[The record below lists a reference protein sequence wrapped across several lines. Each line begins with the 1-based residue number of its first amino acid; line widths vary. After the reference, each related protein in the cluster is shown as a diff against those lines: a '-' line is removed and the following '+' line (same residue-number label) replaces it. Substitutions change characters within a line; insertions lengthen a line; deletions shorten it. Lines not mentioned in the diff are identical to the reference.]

1 MTNLT
6 VGHVCGQNTA
16 FSLQRYKK
24 SVDYT
29 KKMKKNKENR
39 GIFLEKVFKNG
50 FFAQKI
56 SVSHFFFVILQAEIC
71 MYDKSIKIM
80 NIKQIVSKT
89 LILAVALILAACSGE
104 RDLNTKTSFQ
114 TGWKNFDPTT
124 TRFQAYEGYTSTTPP
139 GMLPIE
145 GGTFTIGQQDE
156 FITAPRNSERR
167 TLTVSSFYMDKYEV
181 TNIAWRE
188 YLEWNAYV
196 FGASKP
202 ELLEALLPDTT
213 VWRDEMAYNEPYE
226 EYYFRH
232 PAYSFYPV
240 VGVSW
245 EQAMAYCQWRTDRVN
260 EQLMVT
266 NKFIELPPY
275 TMLRNMSE
283 EEIDKFLLSNP
294 QHPEYASYV
303 KQPVTVSAEEAQ
315 KYGYQTAGEGE
326 KVTLYHLPYEWI
338 RDHFV
343 FNTDKYLKG
352 NYNPTMNTSARMNAH
367 NTTRKL
373 NTADGILLVGYRLPT
388 EAEWEYAAFAP
399 VAGEEGMPLEGKIYP
414 WSGFHP
420 RDISSKNRGQMLANF
435 VRGKGDMM
443 GVAGAPNDGY
453 VMTAPVDAYSPNDF
467 GLYNMAGNVN
477 EWVMDVYR
485 ETTFEE
491 VTEYNPYRGN
501 IYKKIKRD
509 ADGKTILTPYGT
521 LEVEFEGS
529 DDKRNFR
536 DGDAQSLFLTDYP
549 LDTIGLTEEQI
560 ANVKYDPSDV
570 LAPRINDE
578 TRVYKGGSWNDRI
591 YWLNPTTRRY
601 KQQNESSS
609 TIGFRCAMSILG
621 KQE

>member
-1 MTNLT
+1 M
-6 VGHVCGQNTA
+6 H
-16 FSLQRYKK
+16 
-24 SVDYT
+24 
-29 KKMKKNKENR
+29 
-39 GIFLEKVFKNG
+39 
-50 FFAQKI
+50 
-56 SVSHFFFVILQAEIC
+56 
-71 MYDKSIKIM
+71 DKSIKIM
-80 NIKQIVSKT
+80 NIKLIASKT
-89 LILAVALILAACSGE
+89 LILAAALIMAACSGNRE
-104 RDLNTKTSFQ
+104 LNTKTSFQ

-124 TRFQAYEGYTSTTPP
+124 TRFQAYEGHISSIPP

-145 GGTFTIGQQDE
+145 GGSFTIGQQDE
-156 FITAPRNSERR
+156 FVTAPRNSERR

-188 YLEWNAYV
+188 YLEWNTVV
-196 FGASKP
+196 FGSTKP
-202 ELLEALLPDTT
+202 ELVKALLPDTT

-240 VGVSW
+240 VGVTW

-260 EQLMVT
+260 EQIMVT

-275 TMLRNMSE
+275 TLLHSNAYMSE
-283 EEIDKFLLSNP
+283 EEIDNFLLNNP
-294 QHPEYASYV
+294 EHPEYASYE
-303 KQPVTVSAEEAQ
+303 KQEIEVPAEVARN
-315 KYGYQTAGEGE
+315 YGFQDAVEGE
-326 KVTLYHLPYEWI
+326 MVTMYHLPYEWI

-343 FNTDKYLKG
+343 FNTEKYLKG
-352 NYNPTMNTSARMNAH
+352 NYNPTMGTGARLNSY

-373 NTADGILLVGYRLPT
+373 NNADGILLVGYRLPT

-399 VAGEEGMPLEGKIYP
+399 VADTSSDEGVPHEGKIYP

-420 RDISSKNRGQMLANF
+420 RDITTKNKGQMRANF

-443 GVAGAPNDGY
+443 GIAGAPNDGY
-453 VMTAPVDAYSPNDF
+453 VMTAPVDAFSPNDF

-477 EWVMDVYR
+477 EWVLDVYR
-485 ETTFEE
+485 ETTYEE
-491 VTEYNPYRGN
+491 MAEYNPYRGN

-509 ADGKTILTPYGT
+509 ADGNAILTDYGT
-521 LEVEFEGS
+521 LEVEFEGR

-549 LDTIGLTEEQI
+549 LDTVGLTEEQM
-560 ANVKYDPSDV
+560 ANVKFDPSDV

-591 YWLNPTTRRY
+591 YWLHPTTRRY

-609 TIGFRCAMSILG
+609 TIGFRCAMSIVG
-621 KQE
+621 EQQ

>member
-1 MTNLT
+1 
-6 VGHVCGQNTA
+6 
-16 FSLQRYKK
+16 
-24 SVDYT
+24 
-29 KKMKKNKENR
+29 
-39 GIFLEKVFKNG
+39 
-50 FFAQKI
+50 
-56 SVSHFFFVILQAEIC
+56 

-80 NIKQIVSKT
+80 NIKLIASKT
-89 LILAVALILAACSGE
+89 LILAAALIMAACSGNRE
-104 RDLNTKTSFQ
+104 LNTKTSFQ

-124 TRFQAYEGYTSTTPP
+124 TRFQAYEGHISSIPP

-145 GGTFTIGQQDE
+145 GGSFTIGQQDE
-156 FITAPRNSERR
+156 FVTAPRNSERR

-188 YLEWNAYV
+188 YLEWNTVV

-202 ELLEALLPDTT
+202 ELLKALLPDTT

-240 VGVSW
+240 VGVTW

-275 TMLRNMSE
+275 TLLHSNAYMSE
-283 EEIDKFLLSNP
+283 EEIDEFLMNNP
-294 QHPEYASYV
+294 EHPEYASYE
-303 KQPVTVSAEEAQ
+303 KQEIEVPAEVAQRRGYKGAVEGDVVTM
-315 KYGYQTAGEGE
+315 YQ
-326 KVTLYHLPYEWI
+326 LPYEWI

-343 FNTDKYLKG
+343 FNTEKYLKG
-352 NYNPTMNTSARMNAH
+352 NYNPTMGTGARLNSY

-373 NTADGILLVGYRLPT
+373 NNADGILLVGYRLPT

-399 VAGEEGMPLEGKIYP
+399 VADTSSDEGVPHEGKVYP

-420 RDISSKNRGQMLANF
+420 RDITTKNKGQMRANF

-443 GVAGAPNDGY
+443 GIAGAPNDGY
-453 VMTAPVDAYSPNDF
+453 VMTAPVDAFSPNDF
-467 GLYNMAGNVN
+467 GLYNMSGNVN
-477 EWVMDVYR
+477 EWVLDVYR
-485 ETTFEE
+485 ETTYEE
-491 VTEYNPYRGN
+491 MAEYNPYRGN

-509 ADGKTILTPYGT
+509 ADGNAILTDYGT
-521 LEVEFEGS
+521 LEVEFEGR

-549 LDTIGLTEEQI
+549 LDTVGLTEEQM
-560 ANVKYDPSDV
+560 ANVKFDPSDI

-609 TIGFRCAMSILG
+609 TIGFRCAMSIVG
-621 KQE
+621 EQ

>member
-1 MTNLT
+1 
-6 VGHVCGQNTA
+6 
-16 FSLQRYKK
+16 
-24 SVDYT
+24 
-29 KKMKKNKENR
+29 
-39 GIFLEKVFKNG
+39 
-50 FFAQKI
+50 
-56 SVSHFFFVILQAEIC
+56 
-71 MYDKSIKIM
+71 M
-80 NIKQIVSKT
+80 NIKLIASKT
-89 LILAVALILAACSGE
+89 LILAAALIMAACSGNRE
-104 RDLNTKTSFQ
+104 LNTKTSFQ

-124 TRFQAYEGYTSTTPP
+124 TRFQAYEGHISSIPP

-145 GGTFTIGQQDE
+145 GGSFTIGQQDE
-156 FITAPRNSERR
+156 FVTAPRNSERR

-188 YLEWNAYV
+188 YLEWNTVV

-202 ELLEALLPDTT
+202 ELLKALLPDTT

-240 VGVSW
+240 VGVTW

-275 TMLRNMSE
+275 TLLHSNAYMSE
-283 EEIDKFLLSNP
+283 EEIDEFLMNNP
-294 QHPEYASYV
+294 EHPEYASYE
-303 KQPVTVSAEEAQ
+303 KQEIEVPAEVAQRRGYKGAVEGDVVTM
-315 KYGYQTAGEGE
+315 YQ
-326 KVTLYHLPYEWI
+326 LPYEWI

-343 FNTDKYLKG
+343 FNTEKYLKG
-352 NYNPTMNTSARMNAH
+352 NYNPTMGTGARLNSY

-373 NTADGILLVGYRLPT
+373 NNADGILLVGYRLPT

-399 VAGEEGMPLEGKIYP
+399 VADTSSDEGVPHEGKVYP

-420 RDISSKNRGQMLANF
+420 RDITTKNKGQMRANF

-443 GVAGAPNDGY
+443 GIAGAPNDGY
-453 VMTAPVDAYSPNDF
+453 VMTAPVDAFSPNDF
-467 GLYNMAGNVN
+467 GLYNMSGNVN
-477 EWVMDVYR
+477 EWVLDVYR
-485 ETTFEE
+485 ETTYEE
-491 VTEYNPYRGN
+491 MAEYNPYRGN

-509 ADGKTILTPYGT
+509 ADGNAILTDYGT
-521 LEVEFEGS
+521 LEVEFEGR

-549 LDTIGLTEEQI
+549 LDTVGLTEEQM
-560 ANVKYDPSDV
+560 ANVKFDPSDI

-609 TIGFRCAMSILG
+609 TIGFRCAMSIVG
-621 KQE
+621 EQ

>member
-1 MTNLT
+1 M
-6 VGHVCGQNTA
+6 H
-16 FSLQRYKK
+16 
-24 SVDYT
+24 
-29 KKMKKNKENR
+29 
-39 GIFLEKVFKNG
+39 
-50 FFAQKI
+50 
-56 SVSHFFFVILQAEIC
+56 
-71 MYDKSIKIM
+71 DKSIKIM
-80 NIKQIVSKT
+80 NIKLIASKT
-89 LILAVALILAACSGE
+89 LILAAALIMAACSGNRE
-104 RDLNTKTSFQ
+104 LNTKTSFQ

-124 TRFQAYEGYTSTTPP
+124 TRFQAYEGHISSIPP

-145 GGTFTIGQQDE
+145 GGSFTIGQQDE
-156 FITAPRNSERR
+156 FVTAPRNSERR

-188 YLEWNAYV
+188 YLEWNTIV

-240 VGVSW
+240 VGVTW

-275 TMLRNMSE
+275 TLLHSNAYMSE
-283 EEIDKFLLSNP
+283 EEIDNFLLHNP
-294 QHPEYASYV
+294 KHPEYASYE
-303 KQPVTVSAEEAQ
+303 KQAVQVPAVLAQQRGYKGAVEGDMVTM
-315 KYGYQTAGEGE
+315 YQ
-326 KVTLYHLPYEWI
+326 LPYEWI

-343 FNTDKYLKG
+343 FNTEKYLKG
-352 NYNPTMNTSARMNAH
+352 NYNPTMGNGARLNSY

-373 NTADGILLVGYRLPT
+373 NNADGILLVGYRLPT

-399 VAGEEGMPLEGKIYP
+399 VADTSSDEGVPHEGKVYP

-420 RDISSKNRGQMLANF
+420 RDITTNNKGQMRANF

-443 GVAGAPNDGY
+443 GIAGAPNDGY
-453 VMTAPVDAYSPNDF
+453 VMTAPVDAFSPNDF
-467 GLYNMAGNVN
+467 GLYNMSGNVN
-477 EWVMDVYR
+477 EWVLDVYR
-485 ETTFEE
+485 ETTYEE
-491 VTEYNPYRGN
+491 MAEYNPYRGN

-509 ADGKTILTPYGT
+509 ADGNAILTDYGT
-521 LEVEFEGS
+521 LEVEFEGR

-549 LDTIGLTEEQI
+549 LDTVGLTEEQM
-560 ANVKYDPSDV
+560 ANVKFDPSDV

-591 YWLNPTTRRY
+591 YWLHPTTRRY

-609 TIGFRCAMSILG
+609 TIGFRCAMSIVG
-621 KQE
+621 EQ

>member
-1 MTNLT
+1 
-6 VGHVCGQNTA
+6 
-16 FSLQRYKK
+16 
-24 SVDYT
+24 
-29 KKMKKNKENR
+29 
-39 GIFLEKVFKNG
+39 
-50 FFAQKI
+50 
-56 SVSHFFFVILQAEIC
+56 LQAEKF
-71 MYDKSIKIM
+71 MYDKSVKIM
-80 NIKQIVSKT
+80 NIKLIVSKT
-89 LILAVALILAACSGE
+89 LILSVALILAACSGE
-104 RDLNTKTSFQ
+104 RELNTKTSFQ
-114 TGWKNFDPTT
+114 TGLKNFDSKTFS
-124 TRFQAYEGYTSTTPP
+124 FQAYEGHFSTVPP

-156 FITAPRNSERR
+156 YITAPRNSERR

-196 FGASKP
+196 FGATKP
-202 ELLEALLPDTT
+202 ELVKALLPDTT

-260 EQLMVT
+260 ENYMVT

-275 TMLRNMSE
+275 AMLNYLTE
-283 EEIDKFLLSNP
+283 EEINDFLKNNP
-294 QHPEYASYV
+294 KHPEYASYE
-303 KQPVTVSAEEAQ
+303 KQAIEVPVEVARH
-315 KYGYQTAGEGE
+315 YGYKDTVAGEM
-326 KVTLYHLPYEWI
+326 VTMYHLPYEWI

-343 FNTDKYLKG
+343 FNTEKYLKG
-352 NYNPTMNTSARMNAH
+352 NYNPTMNTSARMGSH
-367 NTTRKL
+367 NSTRKL
-373 NTADGILLVGYRLPT
+373 NTTDGVLLVGYRLPT

-399 VAGEEGMPLEGKIYP
+399 VADTSSEEGVPHEGKVYP

-420 RDISSKNRGQMLANF
+420 RDITTKNKGQMRANF

-443 GVAGAPNDGY
+443 GIAGAPNDGY

-467 GLYNMAGNVN
+467 GLYNMSGNVN

-485 ETTFEE
+485 ETTYED

-509 ADGKTILTPYGT
+509 ANGKAILTAYGT

-536 DGDAQSLFLTDYP
+536 DGDNYSLFATDYP
-549 LDTIGLTEEQI
+549 LDTVGLTEEQM
-560 ANVKYDPSDV
+560 ANVKYDPSDI

-591 YWLNPTTRRY
+591 YWLNPTTRRF

-609 TIGFRCAMSILG
+609 TIGFRCAMSIVG
-621 KQE
+621 EK

>member
-1 MTNLT
+1 M
-6 VGHVCGQNTA
+6 HD
-16 FSLQRYKK
+16 K
-24 SVDYT
+24 SV
-29 KKMKKNKENR
+29 
-39 GIFLEKVFKNG
+39 
-50 FFAQKI
+50 
-56 SVSHFFFVILQAEIC
+56 
-71 MYDKSIKIM
+71 KIM
-80 NIKQIVSKT
+80 NIKLIASKT
-89 LILAVALILAACSGE
+89 LILAAALIMAACSGNRE
-104 RDLNTKTSFQ
+104 LNTKTSFQ
-114 TGWKNFDPTT
+114 TGWKSFDPTT
-124 TRFQAYEGYTSTTPP
+124 TRFQAYEGYTSSIPP

-145 GGTFTIGQQDE
+145 GGSFTIGQQDE
-156 FITAPRNSERR
+156 FVTAPRNSERR

-188 YLEWNAYV
+188 YLEWNTVV
-196 FGASKP
+196 FGSTKP
-202 ELLEALLPDTT
+202 ELVKALLPDTT

-240 VGVSW
+240 VGVTW

-260 EQLMVT
+260 EQIMVT

-275 TMLRNMSE
+275 TLLHSNAYMSE
-283 EEIDKFLLSNP
+283 EEIDNFLLNNP
-294 QHPEYASYV
+294 EQPEYASYE
-303 KQPVTVSAEEAQ
+303 KQEIEVPAEVARNHGFQ
-315 KYGYQTAGEGE
+315 DAVEGE
-326 KVTLYHLPYEWI
+326 MVTMYRLPYEWI

-343 FNTDKYLKG
+343 FNTEKYLKG
-352 NYNPTMNTSARMNAH
+352 NYNPTMGTGARLNSY

-373 NTADGILLVGYRLPT
+373 NNADGILLVGYRLPT

-399 VAGEEGMPLEGKIYP
+399 VADTSSDEGVPHEGKVYP

-420 RDISSKNRGQMLANF
+420 RDITTKNKGQMRANF

-443 GVAGAPNDGY
+443 GIAGAPNDGY
-453 VMTAPVDAYSPNDF
+453 VMTAPVDAFSPNDF

-477 EWVMDVYR
+477 EWVLDVYR
-485 ETTFEE
+485 ETTYEE
-491 VTEYNPYRGN
+491 MAEYNPYRGN

-509 ADGKTILTPYGT
+509 ADGNAILTDYGT
-521 LEVEFEGS
+521 LEVEFEGR

-549 LDTIGLTEEQI
+549 LDTVGLTEEQM
-560 ANVKYDPSDV
+560 ANVKFDPSDI

-591 YWLNPTTRRY
+591 YWLHPTTRRY

-609 TIGFRCAMSILG
+609 TIGFRCAMSIVG
-621 KQE
+621 EQQ

>member
-1 MTNLT
+1 
-6 VGHVCGQNTA
+6 
-16 FSLQRYKK
+16 
-24 SVDYT
+24 
-29 KKMKKNKENR
+29 
-39 GIFLEKVFKNG
+39 
-50 FFAQKI
+50 
-56 SVSHFFFVILQAEIC
+56 
-71 MYDKSIKIM
+71 
-80 NIKQIVSKT
+80 
-89 LILAVALILAACSGE
+89 
-104 RDLNTKTSFQ
+104 
-114 TGWKNFDPTT
+114 
-124 TRFQAYEGYTSTTPP
+124 
-139 GMLPIE
+139 
-145 GGTFTIGQQDE
+145 
-156 FITAPRNSERR
+156 
-167 TLTVSSFYMDKYEV
+167 
-181 TNIAWRE
+181 
-188 YLEWNAYV
+188 
-196 FGASKP
+196 
-202 ELLEALLPDTT
+202 
-213 VWRDEMAYNEPYE
+213 
-226 EYYFRH
+226 
-232 PAYSFYPV
+232 
-240 VGVSW
+240 
-245 EQAMAYCQWRTDRVN
+245 
-260 EQLMVT
+260 MVT

-343 FNTDKYLKG
+343 FNTEKYLKG

-501 IYKKIKRD
+501 IYKKVKRD

-549 LDTIGLTEEQI
+549 LDTIGLTEEQM
-560 ANVKYDPSDV
+560 ANVKYDPSDI

-591 YWLNPTTRRY
+591 YWLNPTTRRF
-601 KQQNESSS
+601 KDQSESSN
-609 TIGFRCAMSILG
+609 TIGFRCAMSMMG
-621 KQE
+621 ESK

>member
-1 MTNLT
+1 M
-6 VGHVCGQNTA
+6 H
-16 FSLQRYKK
+16 
-24 SVDYT
+24 
-29 KKMKKNKENR
+29 
-39 GIFLEKVFKNG
+39 
-50 FFAQKI
+50 
-56 SVSHFFFVILQAEIC
+56 
-71 MYDKSIKIM
+71 DKSIKIM
-80 NIKQIVSKT
+80 NIKLIASKT
-89 LILAVALILAACSGE
+89 LILAAALIMTACSGNRE
-104 RDLNTKTSFQ
+104 LNTKTSFQ

-124 TRFQAYEGYTSTTPP
+124 TRFQAYEGHISSIPP

-145 GGTFTIGQQDE
+145 GGSFTIGQQDE
-156 FITAPRNSERR
+156 FVTAPRNSERR

-188 YLEWNAYV
+188 YLEWNTIV

-240 VGVSW
+240 VGVTW

-275 TMLRNMSE
+275 TLLHSNAYMSE
-283 EEIDKFLLSNP
+283 EEIDNFLLHNP
-294 QHPEYASYV
+294 KHPEYASYE
-303 KQPVTVSAEEAQ
+303 KQAVQVPAVLAQQRGYKGAVEGDMVTM
-315 KYGYQTAGEGE
+315 YQ
-326 KVTLYHLPYEWI
+326 LPYEWI

-343 FNTDKYLKG
+343 FNTEKYLKG
-352 NYNPTMNTSARMNAH
+352 NYNPTMGNGARLNSY

-373 NTADGILLVGYRLPT
+373 NNADGILLVGYRLPT

-399 VAGEEGMPLEGKIYP
+399 VADTGSDEGVPHEGKVYP

-420 RDISSKNRGQMLANF
+420 RDITTKNKGQMRANF

-443 GVAGAPNDGY
+443 GIAGAPNDGY
-453 VMTAPVDAYSPNDF
+453 VMTAPVDAFSPNDF
-467 GLYNMAGNVN
+467 GLYNMSGNVN
-477 EWVMDVYR
+477 EWVLDVYR
-485 ETTFEE
+485 ETTYEE
-491 VTEYNPYRGN
+491 MAEYNPYRGN

-549 LDTIGLTEEQI
+549 LDTVGLTEEQM
-560 ANVKYDPSDV
+560 ANVKFDPSDI

-609 TIGFRCAMSILG
+609 TIGFRCAMSIVG
-621 KQE
+621 EQ

>member
-1 MTNLT
+1 
-6 VGHVCGQNTA
+6 
-16 FSLQRYKK
+16 
-24 SVDYT
+24 
-29 KKMKKNKENR
+29 
-39 GIFLEKVFKNG
+39 
-50 FFAQKI
+50 
-56 SVSHFFFVILQAEIC
+56 
-71 MYDKSIKIM
+71 M
-80 NIKQIVSKT
+80 NIKLIVSKT
-89 LILAVALILAACSGE
+89 LILSVALILAACSGE

-145 GGTFTIGQQDE
+145 GGSFTIGQQDE

-188 YLEWNAYV
+188 YLEWNTVV

-240 VGVSW
+240 VGVTW

-275 TMLRNMSE
+275 TLLHSNAYMSE
-283 EEIDKFLLSNP
+283 EEIDEFLMNNP
-294 QHPEYASYV
+294 EHPEYASYE
-303 KQPVTVSAEEAQ
+303 KQAVEVPAVLAQQRGYKGAVEDDVVTM
-315 KYGYQTAGEGE
+315 YQ
-326 KVTLYHLPYEWI
+326 LPYEWI

-343 FNTDKYLKG
+343 FNTEKYLKG
-352 NYNPTMNTSARMNAH
+352 NYNPTMGNGARLNSY

-373 NTADGILLVGYRLPT
+373 NNADGILLVGYRLPT

-399 VAGEEGMPLEGKIYP
+399 VADTSSDEGVPHEGKVYP

-420 RDISSKNRGQMLANF
+420 RDITTKNKGQMRANF

-443 GVAGAPNDGY
+443 GIAGVPNDGY
-453 VMTAPVDAYSPNDF
+453 VMTAPVDAFSPNDF
-467 GLYNMAGNVN
+467 GLYNMSGNVN
-477 EWVMDVYR
+477 EWVLDVYR
-485 ETTFEE
+485 ETTYEE
-491 VTEYNPYRGN
+491 MAEYNPYRGN

-509 ADGKTILTPYGT
+509 ADGNAILTDYGT
-521 LEVEFEGS
+521 LEVEFEGR

-549 LDTIGLTEEQI
+549 LDTVGLTEEQM
-560 ANVKYDPSDV
+560 ANVKFDPSDI

-591 YWLNPTTRRY
+591 YWLHPTTRRY

-609 TIGFRCAMSILG
+609 TIGFRCAMSIVG
-621 KQE
+621 EQ